1 MFARLE
7 GLPPLLVP
15 AGSHETLVAQ
25 IRAFVARARDAGV
38 EITFSEH
45 PDMVHVWHLLR
56 AMTPDAQRAID
67 EAGAFIRDRGGA
79 PA

>member
-1 MFARLE
+1 
-7 GLPPLLVP
+7 
-15 AGSHETLVAQ
+15 
-25 IRAFVARARDAGV
+25 
-38 EITFSEH
+38 
-45 PDMVHVWHLLR
+45 MVHVWHLLR